1 MWRAVGS
8 VATGLALLAGPDGV
22 GLGRSARVRVPC
34 HTESR
39 PRSLLSIR
47 VLRPDRDNI
56 LRCDG
61 RVSRYMPLV
70 SALIPTHERAEF
82 LAGAVESVL
91 AQSHPDVEAVVCDDG
106 STDGTGDVLAQFA
119 DDDRVTV
126 VRHETNRGVA
136 AAFNSAA
143 AAASG
148 EFYCILGDDDRWH
161 PEKVERQLARFAD
174 APDDCGLVYTGGVLA
189 SDRRV
194 TREYTPSQRGDVY
207 PDILRRFDLHPHSGH
222 MLRRE
227 AFESVGGFDESMPRG
242 VDWEFTIRLAREWTV
257 EYVDDC
263 LTRRTFHEGSLSE
276 SPDQSLVHRLIWE
289 RHGDAIRDHAE
300 VERGFRQ
307 DFDRMCLLR
316 ALQDG
321 EWARAVRYGSRALRR
336 YADGRALVL
345 FGLGLAGPLGYRVAA
360 PFRRAAVDRSSD
372 FDYPE
377 WATVAAVGPE
387 FGADGEYAAAT

>member
-1 MWRAVGS
+1 
-8 VATGLALLAGPDGV
+8 
-22 GLGRSARVRVPC
+22 
-34 HTESR
+34 
-39 PRSLLSIR
+39 
-47 VLRPDRDNI
+47 
-56 LRCDG
+56 
-61 RVSRYMPLV
+61 MPLV
-70 SALIPTHERAEF
+70 SALIPTYDRAEF
-82 LAGAVESVL
+82 LPGAVESVL
-91 AQSHPDVEAVVCDDG
+91 GQTHDEMEVVVCDDG
-106 STDGTGDVLAQFA
+106 STDGTSEVLAAFA
-119 DDDRVTV
+119 ADDRVRV
-126 VRHETNRGVA
+126 VRHEQNRGVA

-207 PDILRRFDLHPHSGH
+207 PDILRRFDLHPHSSH

-227 AFESVGGFDESMPRG
+227 AFESVDGFDESMPRG
-242 VDWEFTIRLAREWTV
+242 VDWEFTVRLAREWTV

-276 SPDQSLVHRLIWE
+276 SPDQSLVHRLVWE
-289 RHGDAIRDHAE
+289 RHGDAIRQHPGI
-300 VERGFRQ
+300 ERGFRR
-307 DFDRMCLLR
+307 DFDRMLLVR
-316 ALQDG
+316 ALRDG
-321 EWARAVRYGSRALRR
+321 EWSRAVRYGGRAVRRHADRRAL
-336 YADGRALVL
+336 LL

-360 PFRRAAVDRSSD
+360 LVRRTAASRTTS

-377 WATVAAVGPE
+377 WARVTALAPE
-387 FGADGEYAAAT
+387 STADGEYAAAN